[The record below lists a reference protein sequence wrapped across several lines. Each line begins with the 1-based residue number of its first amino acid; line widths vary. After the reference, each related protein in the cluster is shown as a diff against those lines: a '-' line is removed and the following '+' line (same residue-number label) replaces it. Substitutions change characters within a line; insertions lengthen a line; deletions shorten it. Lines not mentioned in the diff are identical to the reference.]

1 MFLSFPLVVIPNLT
15 LENWIQVIR
24 RLQMLYYINH
34 FHWSCDMACVSIK
47 QTLKR
52 FNFVQHVFGAIQ
64 ISIEGPHVH
73 SSLSHELLCF
83 VRVEP
88 F

>member
-1 MFLSFPLVVIPNLT
+1 
-15 LENWIQVIR
+15 
-24 RLQMLYYINH
+24 MLYYISH
-34 FHWSCDMACVSIK
+34 FDWNFDMAYVSLR

-52 FNFVQHVFGAIQ
+52 SNFVQHVFGAIQ

-73 SSLSHELLCF
+73 SSLRHELLCF

>member
-1 MFLSFPLVVIPNLT
+1 
-15 LENWIQVIR
+15 
-24 RLQMLYYINH
+24 MLYYISH
-34 FHWSCDMACVSIK
+34 FHWSCDMARVSIR
-47 QTLKR
+47 QTFKI
-52 FNFVQHVFGAIQ
+52 FNFVQLVFGAIQ